1 MTDVLQELR
10 NFVSDRAALGG
21 NLIADAPHYHTRIV
35 AIVVQHIHHI
45 AFCPFVE
52 VTVIS
57 VFTFGDVPFVERFDH
72 HHESHFITQFHEFG
86 SRHVVGSTN
95 GIASHVFQECE
106 LVAKCRYV
114 DGCTQRT

>member
-72 HHESHFITQFHEFG
+72 HHESHFIAQFHEFG
-86 SRHVVGSTN
+86 SRHIMGSTN
-95 GIASHVFQECE
+95 GVASHI
-106 LVAKCRYV
+106 L
-114 DGCTQRT
+114 